1 MKGIKAWNNSYL
13 AFLHV
18 KHNNDFYKRFDYL
31 KWTLVTHHH
40 NFPHLL
46 HRSTPTK
53 STSSITLLTA
63 DRIQTQWPIFLCH
76 QEIRQ
81 PEDSPASFIVH
92 WITDHYATSVSDI
105 INHRTIALPSLSF
118 LRHTTTTNASFVPDS
133 MLRTSA
139 TLSTSE
145 SLSSQLLTV
154 PTVKQLIKDFAGHIS
169 IAETVILITTSP
181 MNVSDKSALTY
192 LGDSASIV
200 GYIILFIAL
209 PN

>member
-1 MKGIKAWNNSYL
+1 V
-13 AFLHV
+13 FLHV
-18 KHNNDFYKRFDYL
+18 KLNNDFYKRLDWL
-31 KWTLVTHHH
+31 KWTLVIHHL

-46 HRSTPTK
+46 HRSILTK
-53 STSSITLLTA
+53 STEPAT
-63 DRIQTQWPIFLCH
+63 QFQWPIFLCH

-105 INHRTIALPSLSF
+105 INHRTIAPPSLSF
-118 LRHTTTTNASFVPDS
+118 LRHTTMTNVSFVPDFTP
-133 MLRTSA
+133 RTSA

-145 SLSSQLLTV
+145 SLSSQLRTV

-181 MNVSDKSALTY
+181 TSVSDKSVLTY
-192 LGDSASIV
+192 LGDSASIAD
-200 GYIILFIAL
+200 YIILFIAL